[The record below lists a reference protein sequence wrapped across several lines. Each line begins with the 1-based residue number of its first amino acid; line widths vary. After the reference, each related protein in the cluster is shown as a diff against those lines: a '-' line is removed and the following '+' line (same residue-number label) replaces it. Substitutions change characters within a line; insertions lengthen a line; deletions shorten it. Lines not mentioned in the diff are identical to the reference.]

1 MKIPHNYAPDH
12 LNNSGIVPPS
22 ASKSREVSSTPEI
35 SKEEGAKRPSSEK
48 VELSSRAKDLQKVSE
63 ILKKTPDVREEKVS
77 ELKAKV
83 ANGTY
88 QVKSKDVAD
97 KMVNEHLGNLLFNS

>member
-1 MKIPHNYAPDH
+1 MKIPHSYAPEH

-35 SKEEGAKRPSSEK
+35 SSSEK